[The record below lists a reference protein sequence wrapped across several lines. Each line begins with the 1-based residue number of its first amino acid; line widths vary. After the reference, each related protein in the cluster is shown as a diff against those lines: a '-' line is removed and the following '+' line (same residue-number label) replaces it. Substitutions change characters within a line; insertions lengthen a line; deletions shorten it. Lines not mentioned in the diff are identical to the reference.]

1 MLKKINLIITFLL
14 LSFCNTTL
22 SDAWS
27 AQSPLIT
34 QKQQH
39 TIKHFK
45 TFNGVVIP
53 EVNIGWES
61 YGELNSKKD
70 NAILVTHYFTGTSHA
85 AGKYDPSDETVG
97 YWDSIIGPG
106 KAIDTNKYFVISV
119 DTLANLNIHDPNV
132 ITTGPASI
140 NPKTGQ
146 PYGISFPVLTM
157 RDFVNSQKSVLDAL
171 GIETLHAVVGAS
183 MGSMQAIEWA
193 SAYPEKVKKVISV
206 IGSVHSDAWST
217 LALEQWA
224 LPIKIDPNWQ
234 QGNYYGK
241 QTPDEGLTAALMFIT
256 QIALHPEYI
265 NSIGEQLNH
274 TPLEKGPLNSI
285 LADHKVTQWL
295 TERAATRA
303 QTMDANHLLY
313 LVRACQLFLTGQ
325 QSTLKHGLEQIEA
338 QVLFLPAD
346 NDLLL
351 MPYHAKNAYE
361 QLKTMNKNVAITEL
375 KGPLG
380 HLNGISNIAQYHQQ
394 IQHFL
399 E

>member
-1 MLKKINLIITFLL
+1 MKNLTLL
-14 LSFCNTTL
+14 LILL
-22 SDAWS
+22 SLCHFAMNQAWS
-27 AQSPLIT
+27 APSQLIT
-34 QKQQH
+34 QKQKH
-39 TIKHFK
+39 TITNFK
-45 TFNGVVIP
+45 TFNGSTIP

-61 YGELNSKKD
+61 YGRLNTNKD
-70 NAILVTHYFTGTSHA
+70 NAILITHYFTGTSHA
-85 AGKYDPSDETVG
+85 AGKYDPSDENVG

-119 DTLANLNIHDPNV
+119 DTLANLNINDPNV

-140 NPKTGQ
+140 NLKTGI
-146 PYGISFPVLTM
+146 PYGTSFPVLTM

-193 SAYPEKVKKVISV
+193 SAYPEKVNKVLSV

-224 LPIKIDPNWQ
+224 LPIKLDPNWQ
-234 QGNYYGK
+234 QGNYYSSQK
-241 QTPDEGLTAALMFIT
+241 PEAGLTAALMFIT

-265 NSIGEQLNH
+265 NTIGQELGH
-274 TPLEKGPLNSI
+274 SPLERGPSQSI
-285 LADHKVTQWL
+285 LADHKITKWL
-295 TERAATRA
+295 NERAAKRA
-303 QTMDANHLLY
+303 KNMDANHLLY

-325 QSTLKHGLEQIEA
+325 QSTLRQGLEKIQAEI
-338 QVLFLPAD
+338 LFLPAE

-361 QLKTMNKNVAITEL
+361 QLKTMNKNVSITKL